1 MQHSRNVITKQER
14 MYNYTPLNV
23 ITKYH
28 TPSKAKTVYIY
39 TKEQIRNMRTNQV
52 LEMRQTRQ
60 NRNNKKRFR
69 LKTTTYKIV
78 EKRAC

>member
-1 MQHSRNVITKQER
+1 
-14 MYNYTPLNV
+14 
-23 ITKYH
+23 
-28 TPSKAKTVYIY
+28 
-39 TKEQIRNMRTNQV
+39 MRTNQV

-78 EKRAC
+78 EKKACMLPDSNA

>member
-1 MQHSRNVITKQER
+1 MSQYRNVITNQRR
-14 MYNYTPLNV
+14 MHNYYPLFV

-39 TKEQIRNMRTNQV
+39 TKEQSRNIRTNQV

-78 EKRAC
+78 EKKAC